1 MSSIAIILC
10 LTLIQILFGI
20 NFSTSKI
27 IVLKLDPI
35 IWSNAR
41 FLIAGIILLV
51 ITLISGRKHPKVDK
65 KFWIHLSILSLLGMA
80 LGQGLFLFGLRY
92 TSSVNT
98 SIITTTIPL
107 LTLFV
112 VVARKQEELTWPKL
126 VGMTLGFMG
135 VVFIRDLTQVS
146 FSSNSFQGDILV
158 FLGAFCFALYLSLGK
173 DFLRKY
179 DNLWITSYM
188 FIISGIT
195 MCFLNIPKFMDFKM
209 PQVDSLFLMA
219 VIYTILGATL
229 LTYYLNNLVLRYA
242 SPAQVALFIY
252 LQPII
257 AGLFGWYFLGEEI
270 SLRTFI
276 CFILILSGV
285 VISLFEK
292 NLLKKTN

>member
-10 LTLIQILFGI
+10 LTLIQVLFGI

-51 ITLISGRKHPKVDK
+51 ITFISGRKHPKVDR

-98 SIITTTIPL
+98 SIITTIIPL

-126 VGMTLGFMG
+126 LGMTLGFMG

-158 FLGAFCFALYLSLGK
+158 FLGAFCFALYLSLGR

-188 FIISGIT
+188 FIISGIA
-195 MCFLNIPKFMDFKM
+195 MCFLNIPKFIEFKM
-209 PQVDSLFLMA
+209 PQVDTFFLIA

-257 AGLFGWYFLGEEI
+257 AGLFGWYFLEEEI

-276 CFILILSGV
+276 CFFLILSGV

>member
-1 MSSIAIILC
+1 LGPLAIVIIL
-10 LTLIQILFGI
+10 TTIQILFGI

-35 IWSNAR
+35 IWSNIR
-41 FLIAGIILLV
+41 FLLAGIILLI
-51 ITLISGRKHPKVDK
+51 ITLISGRKHPKVDR
-65 KFWIHLSILSLLGMA
+65 KFWFNIGLLSLLGMA

-112 VVARKQEELTWPKL
+112 VVIRKQEELTWPKL
-126 VGMTLGFMG
+126 IGMTLGFMG
-135 VVFIRDLTQVS
+135 VVFIRDLTKVS
-146 FSSNSFQGDILV
+146 FSSNSFQGDALV
-158 FLGAFCFALYLSLGK
+158 FLGAFCFALYLSYGK
-173 DFLRKY
+173 DFLRRY
-179 DNLWITSYM
+179 DNLWITTYM
-188 FIISGIT
+188 FLISGVA
-195 MCFLNIPKFMDFKM
+195 MCFLNIPKFMSFKM
-209 PQVDSLFLMA
+209 PSIDSLFIIA

-229 LTYYLNNLVLRYA
+229 LTYYLNNLVLRFA

-257 AGLFGWYFLGEEI
+257 AGIFGWYFLEEDI
-270 SLRTFI
+270 NLRTFI

-285 VISLFEK
+285 VISLLEK
-292 NLLKKTN
+292 RLLKKSN

>member
-41 FLIAGIILLV
+41 FLIAGLILLV
-51 ITLISGRKHPKVDK
+51 ITLMSGRKHPKVDK
-65 KFWIHLSILSLLGMA
+65 NFWIHLSILSLLGMA

-107 LTLFV
+107 LTLFI

-126 VGMTLGFMG
+126 LGMTLGFMG
-135 VVFIRDLTQVS
+135 VVFIRDITKVS

-158 FLGAFCFALYLSLGK
+158 FLGSFCFALYLSLGK

-188 FIISGIT
+188 FIISGLA
-195 MCFLNIPKFMDFKM
+195 MCFLNIPKFVDFRM
-209 PQVDSLFLMA
+209 PQFDSLFLTA

-257 AGLFGWYFLGEEI
+257 AGLFGWYFLEEEI

-276 CFILILSGV
+276 CFLLILSGV

>member
-1 MSSIAIILC
+1 MSSIAVILC
-10 LTLIQILFGI
+10 LTLIQVLFGI

-51 ITLISGRKHPKVDK
+51 ITFISGRKHPKVDR
-65 KFWIHLSILSLLGMA
+65 KFWIHLSILSLLGMV

-126 VGMTLGFMG
+126 LGMTLGFMG

-158 FLGAFCFALYLSLGK
+158 FLGAFCFALYLSLGR

-188 FIISGIT
+188 FIISGIA
-195 MCFLNIPKFMDFKM
+195 MCFLNIPKFIEFKM
-209 PQVDSLFLMA
+209 PQVDTLFLMA

-242 SPAQVALFIY
+242 SPVQVALFIY

-257 AGLFGWYFLGEEI
+257 AGLFGWYFLEEEI

-276 CFILILSGV
+276 CFLLILSGV